1 MRLITMTLS
10 AVLATTAA
18 CASTPGAKP
27 QDMSAAQHEE
37 MAKGEENASKEHL
50 AQFDPAATKETK
62 TCGVKAGQPCWTS
75 EKNPTAEHATDWQRH
90 QKAAAD
96 HRAASQA
103 LRDAEARNC
112 VGIPDADRDMSPFDH
127 REDISGVEDLRGPV
141 GLKGAAPR
149 LEGSVV
155 HFRAV
160 QGMTAQWLQRV
171 VDCHL
176 ARNAALGHQATDMPS
191 CPLVPKGATATVS
204 ATATGFDVA
213 IRGSDPAAAEE
224 IGRRAKTLVTK

>member
-18 CASTPGAKP
+18 CASTPKAKP
-27 QDMSAAQHEE
+27 HDMSAAQHEE
-37 MAKGEENASKEHL
+37 MAKGEEGASKEHL
-50 AQFDPAATKETK
+50 AQYAPAASKETK

-75 EKNPTAEHATDWQRH
+75 EKNPTAEHAADWQQH

-103 LRDAEARNC
+103 LRDAEARVC
-112 VGIPDADRDMSPFDH
+112 VGLPEADRDMSPFDH
-127 REDISGVEDLRGPV
+127 REDISGVDELRGPV
-141 GLKGAAPR
+141 GPKGAAPR
-149 LEGSVV
+149 VEGSIV

-176 ARNAALGHQATDMPS
+176 ARNAALGHQAADMPS
-191 CPLVPKGATATVS
+191 CPLFPKGS
-204 ATATGFDVA
+204 A
-213 IRGSDPAAAEE
+213 R
-224 IGRRAKTLVTK
+224 